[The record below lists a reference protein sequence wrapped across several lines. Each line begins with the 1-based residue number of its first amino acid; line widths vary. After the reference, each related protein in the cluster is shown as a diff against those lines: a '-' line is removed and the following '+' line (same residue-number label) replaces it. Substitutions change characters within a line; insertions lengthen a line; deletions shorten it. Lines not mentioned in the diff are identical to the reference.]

1 MRGFS
6 GVDVASFGGVAE
18 EGRVPEQWGG
28 APMPLP
34 WVPGEILDE
43 AGFEDPKDWGLLA
56 GGLQVLGDLEKGPG
70 AFLGIRL

>member
-1 MRGFS
+1 LDESDHVRGVRGFP

-18 EGRVPEQWGG
+18 EGRVPEQRGG

-43 AGFEDPKDWGLLA
+43 AGFEDPKD
-56 GGLQVLGDLEKGPG
+56 
-70 AFLGIRL
+70 

>member
-1 MRGFS
+1 
-6 GVDVASFGGVAE
+6 
-18 EGRVPEQWGG
+18 
-28 APMPLP
+28 
-34 WVPGEILDE
+34 LDE